1 MRRNMQQ
8 KHLEEIRYLY
18 EGDYFLTE
26 IPLFDQEI
34 RKIESLIKC
43 GKFLFDF

>member
-1 MRRNMQQ
+1 MQQ

-18 EGDYFLTE
+18 EGDYILTE

-34 RKIESLIKC
+34 RRIESLIKY
-43 GKFLFDF
+43 GNNLFEFRN